1 MSNATHS
8 TTIRIPAPL
17 RSLAGGASEIAV
29 EATTVRDALRHLELR
44 HRGLTDRIL
53 DGDGALRGFVNIYL
67 GDEDVRDLGGLDEP
81 LGGRA
86 VISIIPA
93 VAGGLP

>member
-1 MSNATHS
+1 MSNTTHP

-29 EATTVRDALRHLELR
+29 EAATVRDALRHLELR
-44 HRGLTDRIL
+44 HRGLTERIL
-53 DGDGALRGFVNIYL
+53 DGNGGLRGFVNIYL
-67 GDEDVRDLGGLDEP
+67 GDEDIRDHGGLDEP
-81 LGGRA
+81 LAGST